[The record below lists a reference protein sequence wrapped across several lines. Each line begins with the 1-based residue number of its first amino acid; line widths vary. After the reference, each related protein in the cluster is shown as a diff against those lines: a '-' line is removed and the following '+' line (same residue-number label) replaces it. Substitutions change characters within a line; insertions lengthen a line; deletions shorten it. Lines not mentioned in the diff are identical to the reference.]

1 MFAARLACMLSGLLT
16 GMALGQSQPVT
27 APQRFEAA
35 SIKPATQG
43 GRARMEGGPG
53 SSDPIR
59 IHYSNISLRYLVMA
73 AYRVGGFQLSAP
85 AWLDAKTFEL
95 DAKLP
100 RGATRAQLGEML
112 QGLLTE
118 RFHLAFHRERR
129 VMSGY
134 SLIVAKNGPKLTEA
148 AERTSNDSADD
159 FDPLPPAPPNELE
172 TDGEGYPVVP
182 PREGS
187 WLVALRSGRAR
198 THQLSASM
206 QDLAALLSKQL
217 SRPVTDATGL
227 KGRYEFTLSW
237 MAGGPAQDGP
247 TADFGPDLLAAVQQ
261 QLGLKLEASKGPVEV
276 LVIDHLERIRL
287 KIREASMRKR

>member
-1 MFAARLACMLSGLLT
+1 MFIAARFICTLSSLLYGL
-16 GMALGQSQPVT
+16 ALGQSQSVT

-35 SIKPATQG
+35 SIKPAKQG
-43 GRARMEGGPG
+43 GTAIMAGGPG

-85 AWLDAKTFEL
+85 GWLDAKTFDV

-100 RGATRAQLGEML
+100 RGATRAQLCEML
-112 QGLLTE
+112 QGLLKE
-118 RFHLAFHRERR
+118 RFHLALHRERR
-129 VMSGY
+129 VMPVY
-134 SLIVAKNGPKLTEA
+134 SLIVGKNGPKLRES
-148 AERTSNDSADD
+148 AENTGNDSADD
-159 FDPLPPAPPNELE
+159 FDPLPPPPPNELE
-172 TDGEGYPVVP
+172 LDGEGYPMVP

-237 MAGGPAQDGP
+237 MAGVPAQDGP
-247 TADFGPDLLAAVQQ
+247 TADMGPDLLAAVQQ

-276 LVIDHLERIRL
+276 LVIDHLEKNPI
-287 KIREASMRKR
+287 EN